1 MYDVQ
6 VKNDVLVFK
15 SSSRL
20 CYVDRIVN
28 ECKSYLNN
36 LDFEDTSDIILII
49 RELLINAIEHG
60 NENLLEKKITSR
72 IEYIGRS
79 RFKITV
85 EDEGDGFEYKR
96 LNLALP
102 KHAHGG
108 RRCGYPLIYALA
120 DMIKFNEKGNKVT
133 VYVTVPVRIDFKID
147 FNKNHILITPSGDLT
162 AINAEE
168 FRFRLMELYNNGNRS
183 FCFDLVN
190 VEDID
195 SISLGIFFSFGK
207 MLKTKA
213 EQGGEK
219 IDPPVIENVETR
231 LSNFFILTGLDQ
243 LYVIKL
249 NRQEI

>member
-6 VKNDVLVFK
+6 VKNDVLFFK

-20 CYVDRIVN
+20 CYVDRMVY

-36 LDFEDTSDIILII
+36 LDFEETSDIILII

-60 NENLLEKKITSR
+60 NENKLEKEITSR
-72 IEYIGRS
+72 IEYIGRG

-85 EDEGDGFEYKR
+85 EDEGAGFEYNR
-96 LNLALP
+96 LDLTFS
-102 KHAHGG
+102 KHKDEG
-108 RRCGYPLIYALA
+108 RRCGFPLIYALA
-120 DMIKFNEKGNKVT
+120 DMIKFNEEGNKVT
-133 VYVTVPVRIDFKID
+133 AYITVPVRIDFKID
-147 FNKNHILITPSGDLT
+147 IKENHILITPSGDLT
-162 AINAEE
+162 ATSAED
-168 FRFRLMELYNNGNRS
+168 FRTRLMELYDKGNRS
-183 FCFDLVN
+183 FYFDLVN

-213 EQGGEK
+213 EQGGEE
-219 IDPPVIENVETR
+219 IDPPVIENVETK

-249 NRQEI
+249 NNQKI